1 MNSRTLVLL
10 LAALAV
16 LVALAVAVSVSQRPS
31 GAAGGL
37 LLPDLK
43 AQINDVD
50 RIVVR
55 AAGNRTV
62 ATLERRADGW
72 VVAERDGYPADVG
85 RIRRNL
91 IALAEARILEEK
103 TSNPELYGRLKVDD
117 VEKESAGGVRL
128 DLTAGG
134 KETGVIVGATSV
146 GGGDRAYVRRAGEPT
161 SWLVSGALD
170 APPDAGDWLDRAV
183 TDLDPARVHAVT
195 VAHPDGSVLRLRKDG
210 PDAADFAVLDVPPG
224 RELSFPTVG
233 NSVGSALA
241 DLTLESVEPAA
252 GFAPGDVAPVVATFE
267 TFDGLVVEARTWRL
281 PAGARTRFAAR
292 VDEAL
297 AARFAPPPA
306 GPTQPAEATPG
317 AAEPA
322 GPATAG
328 GPAATAVTP
337 APESAE
343 AQPGA
348 GARKS
353 LDEVKAEAAQLQ
365 ARLGEWVYVLPE
377 FKAEQLVKKPADLLA
392 PKGGR

>member
-1 MNSRTLVLL
+1 MNSRTLLLL

-16 LVALAVAVSVSQRPS
+16 LVALAVAVSVSQRP
-31 GAAGGL
+31 ADVAGGA

-43 AQINDVD
+43 AQLNDVD

-62 ATLERRADGW
+62 ATLERRDDRW

-117 VEKESAGGVRL
+117 VERDSAGGVRL
-128 DLTAGG
+128 DLRSAG
-134 KETGVIVGATSV
+134 KETGVIVGTTNV

-170 APPDAGDWLDRAV
+170 APTDAADWLDRTV
-183 TDLDPARVHAVT
+183 VDLDPARVHSVT
-195 VAHPDGSVLRLRKDG
+195 IAHPGGATLRLRKDAPG
-210 PDAADFAVLDVPPG
+210 AGDFTVLDVPAG

-233 NSVGSALA
+233 NAIGAGLA

-252 GFAPGDVAPVVATFE
+252 AFAPGDAAPVVATFE

-281 PAGARTRFAAR
+281 PAGARTRFSAR

-297 AARFAPPPA
+297 AARFAPPPV
-306 GPTQPAEATPG
+306 PATTDGAKDGEAAG
-317 AAEPA
+317 AADA
-322 GPATAG
+322 AAKAAG
-328 GPAATAVTP
+328 GD
-337 APESAE
+337 
-343 AQPGA
+343 G
-348 GARKS
+348 RKS
-353 LDEVKAEAAQLQ
+353 LDEVKAEAADLA
-365 ARLGEWVYVLPE
+365 ARLGDWVYALPD
-377 FKAEQLVKKPADLLA
+377 FKAEQLVKKPDELLA
-392 PKGGR
+392 PR